1 MVPPSLLRSTQ
12 IASDPS
18 HTNQTGAPVQALQRI
33 FGMRPDWERRP
44 PRATVAA
51 CHPAMPAAA
60 MVGAERRKVARSDK
74 AFRRKP
80 CRQDSTRSSHD
91 KNHNAGS
98 KSALVIIM

>member
-33 FGMRPDWERRP
+33 VGMRPDWERRP
-44 PRATVAA
+44 RAPPSPLAIPLCPQRRWLGLSAA
-51 CHPAMPAAA
+51 RLH
-60 MVGAERRKVARSDK
+60 DL
-74 AFRRKP
+74 
-80 CRQDSTRSSHD
+80 TRPSAKYAGNDTKGSRHD

-98 KSALVIIM
+98 NSALAIVM